1 MVSGI
6 IFLDKP
12 RGWSSRRAV
21 NEVARLFGTNRKPR
35 LKAGHAGT
43 LDPLAT
49 GMLPILLGEATRFAE
64 LGLIAE
70 KLYTVTMDLAY
81 QTDTLDAEGE
91 ITARFAGEPTLAQ
104 IETVL
109 GRFRGSYAQVPPRY
123 SALHVGG
130 RRAHVLAR
138 QGAEFT
144 LDPRPV
150 DIRELILIRYQWPE
164 LVLQVRCS
172 KGTYIRALARDIGD
186 ALGVGGCVVQ
196 LRRLSTGGWPAEMM
210 VTPEQLAERREAALV
225 PVSIWLKRLTAMH
238 LDQEQCRRFLLGQ
251 RLRMEDSRISDGLVA
266 VYGDGILLGTGELL
280 PGEGGCAVLHPCRIL
295 PSAQEKCLG

>member
-1 MVSGI
+1 VVSGI
-6 IFLDKP
+6 VFLDKP

-35 LKAGHAGT
+35 LRAGHAGT

-64 LGLIAE
+64 LGLTAE
-70 KLYTVTMDLAY
+70 KLYAVTMDLGY
-81 QTDTLDAEGE
+81 QTDTLDAEGTT
-91 ITARFAGEPTLAQ
+91 TARFAGEPTLAQ
-104 IETVL
+104 IESVL
-109 GRFRGSYAQVPPRY
+109 ARFRGSYAQVPPRY
-123 SALHVGG
+123 SALHVDG

-138 QGAEFT
+138 RGEAFE
-144 LDPRPV
+144 LVARPV
-150 DIRELILIRYQWPE
+150 EIRELILIRYSWPE
-164 LVLQVRCS
+164 LELQVRCS

-210 VTPEQLAERREAALV
+210 VTPEQLAKRREAALV
-225 PVSIWLKRLTAMH
+225 PISIWLQRLSAIH

-266 VYGDGILLGTGELL
+266 VYGNGILLGTGELL
-280 PGEGGCAVLHPCRIL
+280 PGEGGCAVLHPRRIL
-295 PSAQEKCLG
+295 PSVQEQYLR